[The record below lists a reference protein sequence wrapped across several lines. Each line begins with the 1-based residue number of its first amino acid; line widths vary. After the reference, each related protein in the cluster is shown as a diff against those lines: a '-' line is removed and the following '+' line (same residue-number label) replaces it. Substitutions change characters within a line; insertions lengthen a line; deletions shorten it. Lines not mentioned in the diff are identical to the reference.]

1 MKRCFPENLMLV
13 NAPEG
18 LFPSRRISN
27 WCRILIGPICHIFA
41 NFIPGSFLGYGSLK
55 VVIYFISILAYLADI
70 MNFSPVFII
79 LLKSRFLWTA
89 ISLHRQKHC
98 IYHNR
103 NHNII
108 GNFVIFFSLSL
119 SFLIQVPLGSISELP
134 AHSCQEIKASEGKD
148 TISSKYW
155 LDPTANRTAI
165 FVYCDMDLE
174 GY

>member
-18 LFPSRRISN
+18 LFLSRRISN
-27 WCRILIGPICHIFA
+27 RCQILIGPICDIFA
-41 NFIPGSFLGYGSLK
+41 NFIPGSFLGYISLK
-55 VVIYFISILAYLADI
+55 VVLYFISIPAYLADI
-70 MNFSPVFII
+70 MNFCPGFII
-79 LLKSRFLWTA
+79 LLKTRFLWTA

-119 SFLIQVPLGSISELP
+119 SLFFDPSSSGFHFGAPSAFMSGY
-134 AHSCQEIKASEGKD
+134 KGK
-148 TISSKYW
+148 
-155 LDPTANRTAI
+155 RRQRHH
-165 FVYCDMDLE
+165 
-174 GY
+174 